1 MKKLQYSTIK
11 SQVYQLNYHFVFC
24 TRYRRKILLEKVE
37 NRCKELIEEFASKQ
51 EWKILLI
58 NIRPDYCHL
67 QISAPPHLAPSDIVA
82 KIKRIT
88 SQLLREEFEHL
99 HHLSSIWTRAFLAST
114 ESQLSSERISQFIQS
129 QKTRG

>member
-1 MKKLQYSTIK
+1 MKILQYSTTK

-37 NRCKELIEEFASKQ
+37 NRCKELIEEIASKQ
-51 EWKILLI
+51 EWEILLI

-67 QISAPPHLAPSDIVA
+67 QISATPHLAPSDIVA
-82 KIKRIT
+82 KLKRIT
-88 SQLLREEFEHL
+88 SQILREEFEHL
-99 HHLSSIWTRAFLAST
+99 HHLSSIWTRAFLVST
-114 ESQLSSERISQFIQS
+114 EPELSSVQVTQFIKS